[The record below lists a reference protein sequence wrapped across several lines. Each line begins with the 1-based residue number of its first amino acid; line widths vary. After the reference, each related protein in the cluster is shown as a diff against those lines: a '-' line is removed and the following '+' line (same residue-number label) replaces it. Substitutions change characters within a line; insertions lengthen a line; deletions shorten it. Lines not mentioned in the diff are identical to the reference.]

1 MAAQLSSSSY
11 KGRSNDGVEYDD
23 GIQSVILSSSDD
35 DPPLVYSVQNPVV
48 ASSGDLGV
56 LLLRWKDRM
65 PSLHQSESEYALLN
79 PATRQVNH
87 LFRPPLEPPSRTTYF
102 PDYPDENDDDDD
114 DPDAPRLRQY
124 IDNCGVGLDLVSNLV
139 KVVLVRNYAFLRQR
153 REAQDTKVIQP
164 VYVYEL
170 GLAGGW
176 RKLTADYPFHPQG
189 GAQFPTNLCRST
201 YFKGSIYWF
210 SHPRSGE
217 ALSIVTFDL
226 GTEVFRKID
235 CPIYARDD
243 HRTIMGPY
251 IYRDS
256 IAVFASDISSVDIWL
271 LSGELCW
278 IKHSN
283 IAPLPLELHFCASF
297 TDDKLVALSPYEED
311 RKHDLVVFDTRKQ
324 QVKIVIPDLLLYEL
338 FTYRESL
345 VCVQ

>member
-79 PATRQVNH
+79 PAT
-87 LFRPPLEPPSRTTYF
+87 
-102 PDYPDENDDDDD
+102 
-114 DPDAPRLRQY
+114 
-124 IDNCGVGLDLVSNLV
+124 
-139 KVVLVRNYAFLRQR
+139 RQR